1 MPRGHFLYE
10 VGKEI
15 QSVDV
20 SLWESDTQVILT
32 NNDSVDF
39 LRRAMSHW
47 RPLEDSGIFLF
58 YFSFLAKKKSGSG
71 SASARDG
78 LDGDGD
84 GDENAVRMDAT
95 KTVRRTRDENENGQA
110 GRRRWRRQSTM
121 NGG

>member
-58 YFSFLAKKKSGSG
+58 YFSFLAKEEKQK
-71 SASARDG
+71 RK
-78 LDGDGD
+78 
-84 GDENAVRMDAT
+84 R
-95 KTVRRTRDENENGQA
+95 KRKRTRWS
-110 GRRRWRRQSTM
+110 RRRW
-121 NGG
+121 